1 MKGSSMFWLPLALVA
16 LLGAA
21 STISVR
27 AQVESGH
34 SSSSSTT
41 TEATIKGYAF
51 KYKQRF
57 DNYAQ
62 QIDMG
67 ISKGWLKADQ
77 AETFKTR
84 LSELRSVE
92 SAASHNGYA
101 AADIANLDKMTTKF
115 NEDLSSASSK
125 TTPATTAEPANSG
138 ASSSAS
144 SAAKSGVTKKETTT
158 KKTAA
163 PKKTS
168 TSTTVK
174 HTVSQ

>member
-1 MKGSSMFWLPLALVA
+1 MKGSSMFWLPMLLVV

-21 STISVR
+21 STSSVS
-27 AQVESGH
+27 AQVSESGH

-67 ISKGWLKADQ
+67 ISKGWLKAEQ

-125 TTPATTAEPANSG
+125 TSSAAEPASSD
-138 ASSSAS
+138 ASSSS

-158 KKTAA
+158 KKTGAH
-163 PKKTS
+163 KKTS
-168 TSTTVK
+168 T
-174 HTVSQ
+174 